1 MDTHPDALLIGIDFA
16 KPVQGPTA
24 GAIAQPLWATH
35 RADQSGFVQ
44 HALTARAAVK
54 HRPFHKGLCSSDQ
67 LFVIHWK
74 FTVFAMAKFLRILMH
89 TYARNVM
96 QLKIKVNARTNL
108 TSQKLHILDVNKLKR
123 SWMQAL
129 LQEWLPN
136 VCAD

>member
-1 MDTHPDALLIGIDFA
+1 
-16 KPVQGPTA
+16 
-24 GAIAQPLWATH
+24 
-35 RADQSGFVQ
+35 
-44 HALTARAAVK
+44 
-54 HRPFHKGLCSSDQ
+54 
-67 LFVIHWK
+67 
-74 FTVFAMAKFLRILMH
+74 MAKFLRILMH